1 MVNMTKIG
9 QGTVLIRCGLFRVL
23 GLCGLAAL
31 SACTTVPAAEAIN
44 DPSEAQNRDIHQFN
58 KEVDTLVLRP
68 AGQAYV
74 TYVPQPAAI
83 GISNFSDNMGLP
95 GTVLNNL
102 LQFKIDEAAQ
112 NTGRFLLN
120 STVGI
125 LGVFDPASEIGLYEK
140 PTDFGLTLAFYGM
153 PEGNYVELPLLGP
166 STDRDMLGKAVDFVI
181 DPTWLFV
188 PAPLVWLSYGASVG
202 TTVGDR
208 GRYSET
214 VDSILY
220 DSADGYA
227 QARLLYLQNRRY
239 QLGQP
244 ETTDSFEDP
253 YAE

>member
-1 MVNMTKIG
+1 MV
-9 QGTVLIRCGLFRVL
+9 C
-23 GLCGLAAL
+23 LCGLVAVA
-31 SACTTVPAAEAIN
+31 ACTATPAPDVIN
-44 DPSEAQNRDIHQFN
+44 DPNEAQNRSIHQFN
-58 KEVDTLVLRP
+58 KEVDTLALRP
-68 AGQAYV
+68 AGEAYV
-74 TYVPQPAAI
+74 TYVPQPVAI

-120 STVGI
+120 STVGL
-125 LGVFDPASEIGLYEK
+125 LGVLDPASEIGLYEK
-140 PTDFGLTLAFYGM
+140 STDFGATLAFYGM
-153 PEGNYVELPLLGP
+153 PEGAYIELPVLGP
-166 STDRDMLGKAVDFVI
+166 TTDRDMLGKAVDFFI
-181 DPTWLFV
+181 DPVWLFV

-214 VDSILY
+214 IDSILY

-227 QARLLYLQNRRY
+227 QAQLLYLQNRRFE
-239 QLGQP
+239 LGQP
-244 ETTDSFEDP
+244 ATTDSFEDP